1 MPTQWALDSDLITPK
16 ADNSKGFLRPQ
27 LQKELEG
34 VPLTD
39 SLHHTQQ
46 FSIWKASLSVL
57 AWPELSLLSML

>member
-16 ADNSKGFLRPQ
+16 ADNSKGFLRSQ

-39 SLHHTQQ
+39 SLRHTQQ